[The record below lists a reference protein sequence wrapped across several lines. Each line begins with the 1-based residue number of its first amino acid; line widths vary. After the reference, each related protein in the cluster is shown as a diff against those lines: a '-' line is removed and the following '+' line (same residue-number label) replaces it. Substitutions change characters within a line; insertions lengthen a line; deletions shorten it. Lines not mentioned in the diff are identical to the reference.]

1 MRLFK
6 FAGRAPWILRT
17 VALSSTLFFGG
28 CGGDEGQRS
37 DDANDSTTPDD
48 SNTPG
53 DPSSDPGTAPPSDG
67 GAADPPGQDEPPP
80 PPCDD
85 AQAAVLQKSF
95 DDAAP
100 TNVDAVAFVKD
111 LSCGERFFTR
121 GPSKYPVTTAHM
133 IASNSKT
140 YIASLILTMVNDG
153 LLKLDDPIATWIE
166 KVPGG
171 NAITVR
177 QVLNHTSGIYNFT
190 DDTEFQ
196 FEATFKKKKIPPD
209 NLIKMAFKKDTY
221 SAPGKEMHYSNTNY
235 VILGRIAEKVGGKPV
250 ETLLRERVL
259 TPIGAKNTAFFPQE
273 SLSAN
278 VAVGKKKFDWDSS
291 IWWCSGNIAATPD
304 DLANWIEKLATGS
317 FHSKEMNKEL
327 LTTVPYGKWEYG
339 LGIIVFDAGS
349 THGGGTAIGHLGDI
363 WGFHSLAMYFPEKKT
378 TVVVVVDSDDGPSGG
393 FPGATYRSPLANA
406 ILDPLFG
413 GTPPAP

>member
-6 FAGRAPWILRT
+6 FAGRAPRVLRT
-17 VALSSTLFFGG
+17 VALSSALFFVG
-28 CGGDEGQRS
+28 CGGDDPRS
-37 DDANDSTTPDD
+37 DDANEATTPDE
-48 SNTPG
+48 SNTPD
-53 DPSSDPGTAPPSDG
+53 DPSSHPGTDAPSDG

-80 PPCDD
+80 PPCDE
-85 AQAAVLQKSF
+85 AQAAILQKSF

-100 TNVDAVAFVKD
+100 ANVDAVAFVKD
-111 LSCGERFFTR
+111 PSCGGRFFTR

-153 LLKLDDPIATWIE
+153 MLGLDDPIAKWIE

-177 QVLNHTSGIYNFT
+177 QVLNHTSGIFNFT

-196 FEATFKKKKIPPD
+196 IEATFKKKKIPPD
-209 NLIKMAFKKDTY
+209 NLIKIGFKGKAY

-250 ETLLRERVL
+250 EVLLRERVL
-259 TPIGAKNTAFFPQE
+259 TPIGAKSTFFHPQE
-273 SLSAN
+273 SISVDL
-278 VAVGKKKFDWDSS
+278 AVGKKKFDWDSS
-291 IWWCSGNIAATPD
+291 IFWCAGSIAATPD
-304 DLANWIEKLATGS
+304 ELAHWIETLATGS
-317 FHSKEMNKEL
+317 FHSKEMQKEL

-339 LGIIVFDAGS
+339 LGVIVFDAGS

-393 FPGATYRSPLANA
+393 FPDATYRSPLANA

-413 GTPPAP
+413 GAPTP